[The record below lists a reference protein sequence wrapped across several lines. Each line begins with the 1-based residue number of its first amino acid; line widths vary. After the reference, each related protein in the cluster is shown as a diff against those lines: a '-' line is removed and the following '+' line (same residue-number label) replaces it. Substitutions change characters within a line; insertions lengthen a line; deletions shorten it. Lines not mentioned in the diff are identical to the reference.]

1 MREVEDGQRLGR
13 KSIKRLLLNIRSSFC
28 ALFYQ
33 FFLMDSLLLFLLSMR
48 TLAPKTA
55 PSYVSSAEGGG

>member
-1 MREVEDGQRLGR
+1 
-13 KSIKRLLLNIRSSFC
+13 
-28 ALFYQ
+28 
-33 FFLMDSLLLFLLSMR
+33 MDSLLLFLLSMR